1 MSEQIKQILRDAI
14 TAKAHLLYDEAL
26 IGKIRAAASLMTQ
39 TLRRGGKILVCGNG
53 GSAADSQHLAAEIVG
68 RFQKERKPWPAI
80 ALTTDTSAL
89 TSLAN
94 DYTFDIVFARQVQ
107 ALATSKD
114 ILLAI
119 STSGQAKNVLAAI
132 KTAKKIGAKTIGLT
146 GQDGGGLAKAAD
158 LALIMPG
165 ETTARI
171 QELHICVIHILC
183 ELIEDALSSKKKQA
197 S

>member
-1 MSEQIKQILRDAI
+1 MNDEIKQILRDAI

-26 IGKIRAAASLMTQ
+26 IARIHSAATCMIQ
-39 TLRRGGKILVCGNG
+39 TLRRGGKILICGNG

-68 RFQKERKPWPAI
+68 RFQKERKPWPAM

-94 DYTFDIVFARQVQ
+94 DYSFDIVFARQVE

-119 STSGQAKNVLAAI
+119 STSGQAKNVLAAV
-132 KTAKKIGAKTIGLT
+132 KAAKKIGAKTIGLT
-146 GQDGGGLAKAAD
+146 GHNGGGLVKAAD
-158 LALIMPG
+158 LALVMPG

-183 ELIEDALSSKKKQA
+183 ELIEGALSSKKR
-197 S
+197 

>member
-1 MSEQIKQILRDAI
+1 MNDPIKQILRDAI

-26 IGKIRAAASLMTQ
+26 IDRIARAASWMTQ
-39 TLRRGGKILVCGNG
+39 CLRRKGKILVCGNG

-68 RFQKERKPWPAI
+68 RFQKERKGWPAV
-80 ALTTDTSAL
+80 ALTTDTSIL

-94 DYTFDIVFARQVQ
+94 DYAFDIVFARQVE

-119 STSGQAKNVLAAI
+119 STSGQAKNVLAAV
-132 KTAKKIGAKTIGLT
+132 KAAKKIGAKTIGLT
-146 GQDGGGLAKAAD
+146 GKNGGGLAKTAD
-158 LALIMPG
+158 LALVMPG

-171 QELHICVIHILC
+171 QELHVCVIHILC
-183 ELIEDALSSKKKQA
+183 ELIEDVLSSKKR
-197 S
+197 